1 MTDCEMTYHPL
12 SLWNNIIS
20 CRDTNQHGDTKNN
33 KNSYVCV
40 NKTAE
45 EYICFYEHEDQQRG
59 LL

>member
-1 MTDCEMTYHPL
+1 MTYHPL

-20 CRDTNQHGDTKNN
+20 YRDMNQHGDTKNN